1 MSNGWLPSEFP
12 ESLPRG
18 IFWDTNGSHQQ
29 WVIIA
34 LVPIALPDCAVPVLF
49 ERVCEALVEEIDHS
63 LSSGLGPVID
73 LVSGPRVVI

>member
-1 MSNGWLPSEFP
+1 MASVGISR
-12 ESLPRG
+12 ESSQRYFLG
-18 IFWDTNGSHQQ
+18 YEQESSAVGQ
-29 WVIIA
+29 IIA

-49 ERVCEALVEEIDHS
+49 ERVCEALVKEIDHS